1 MTTSSSS
8 IIKTLLI
15 LFLVIAGLY
24 FAKVFLMP
32 LAIGGILATLF
43 LPLCK
48 WLEGIKVP
56 KGLAAIACLLLF
68 LIALTGIGMLLG
80 WQISELARD
89 FSKITEKV
97 IDTGNRI
104 QEFIFSNFGIS
115 IKEQSQILKKEQPSI
130 SSIMQKVLGSV
141 SYVLTNFILVLV
153 YIFLLLYYRN
163 HIRRFIVK
171 LTPAAQQNEMK
182 LVINSITH
190 VSQQYLLG
198 LAKMIVCLWIMY
210 GIGFSIIGVKNAL
223 FFAII
228 CGLLEIIPF
237 IGNITGTTLTLLVA
251 SAQGAS
257 FLMLGFILGT
267 YLLVQAIQGW
277 VLSPLIVGPQVKINP
292 FTTIVVLIVG
302 NLIWGIP
309 GIFIAIPLIAMFK
322 IVCDHIDQLK
332 PYGFLIGEIETIK
345 REPDFVKKIKS
356 RFVKKR
362 SK

>member
-8 IIKTLLI
+8 FIKTLLI

-48 WLEGIKVP
+48 WLEGVKVP

-68 LIALTGIGMLLG
+68 LISLTGIGMLLG
-80 WQISELARD
+80 WQISELGKD
-89 FSKITEKV
+89 FSKISEKA

-171 LTPAAQQNEMK
+171 LTPTAQQNEMK

-322 IVCDHIDQLK
+322 IACDHIDQLK
-332 PYGFLIGEIETIK
+332 PYGFLIGEVETVK
-345 REPDFVKKIKS
+345 GEPDFIKKIKS

>member
-8 IIKTLLI
+8 IIKKLLI

-24 FAKVFLMP
+24 YAKVFLMP

-48 WLEGIKVP
+48 WLEGKKVP
-56 KGLAAIACLLLF
+56 KGLAAISCLLAF
-68 LIALTGIGMLLG
+68 LITLSGIGILLG
-80 WQISELARD
+80 WQISELASD
-89 FSKITEKV
+89 FSNITEKA

-104 QEFIFSNFGIS
+104 QEFIFNNFNIS
-115 IKEQSQILKKEQPSI
+115 LKEQSQILKKEQPSI
-130 SSIMQKVLGSV
+130 TGIMQKVVGSLT
-141 SYVLTNFILVLV
+141 YVLTNFILVLV

-171 LTPAAQQNEMK
+171 LTPPSQQNEMEQV
-182 LVINSITH
+182 LNSITN

-228 CGLLEIIPF
+228 CGLLEIVPF
-237 IGNITGTTLTLLVA
+237 IGNIIGTSLTLLVA
-251 SAQGAS
+251 AANGAS
-257 FLMLGFILGT
+257 LTMLILILST
-267 YLLVQAIQGW
+267 YLVVQAIQGW
-277 VLSPLIVGPQVKINP
+277 LLSPLIVGPQVKINP

-302 NLIWGIP
+302 NLIWGVP
-309 GIFIAIPLIAMFK
+309 GIFIAIPLIAMIK

-332 PYGFLIGEIETIK
+332 PYGFLIGEIEKIK
-345 REPDFVKKIKS
+345 EEPDFVKKIKS
-356 RFVKKR
+356 RFIKKI
-362 SK
+362 K

>member
-1 MTTSSSS
+1 
-8 IIKTLLI
+8 
-15 LFLVIAGLY
+15 
-24 FAKVFLMP
+24 
-32 LAIGGILATLF
+32 
-43 LPLCK
+43 
-48 WLEGIKVP
+48 
-56 KGLAAIACLLLF
+56 
-68 LIALTGIGMLLG
+68 MLLG
-80 WQISELARD
+80 WQISELAKD
-89 FSKITEKV
+89 FSKIAEKA

-130 SSIMQKVLGSV
+130 SGIMQKVLGSV
-141 SYVLTNFILVLV
+141 SYALTNFILVLV

-171 LTPAAQQNEMK
+171 ITPPSQQKEMEQV
-182 LVINSITH
+182 LNSITH

-237 IGNITGTTLTLLVA
+237 IGNITGTTLTLLVTA
-251 SAQGAS
+251 AQGAS

-267 YLLVQAIQGW
+267 YMLIQTIQGG

-292 FTTIVVLIVG
+292 FTTIVVLIIG

-309 GIFIAIPLIAMFK
+309 GIFIAIPLVAMFK
-322 IVCDHIDQLK
+322 IVCDHIEPLK
-332 PYGFLIGEIETIK
+332 PYGFLIGDTETKK
-345 REPDFVKKIKS
+345 RESDFIKKIKT
-356 RFVKKR
+356 RFVKKEK
-362 SK
+362 SKP